1 MSRAASST
9 PLQLADPSVGRTWW
23 CYAAGVVTAALCLT
37 LSACSSSETLGPE
50 PLSVAEL
57 LGEYELVSYGG
68 QPLPT
73 GNGRATYYGGEI
85 VLEQKQ
91 RYTETLD
98 VESCYPASP
107 CTRDTSTSGGTWLL
121 LHDGTLYFDPH
132 EGYGWPPPSYRGGMD
147 RKSAF
152 TFPVPIPARSALR
165 IGASNRSLH
174 FFSAGPNVFLVCT
187 DKFTSPLA

>member
-9 PLQLADPSVGRTWW
+9 PLQLADYSVRTWW
-23 CYAAGVVTAALCLT
+23 RYAAGVVTAALCLS
-37 LSACSSSETLGPE
+37 LSACSSSETLGSEGPE

-57 LGEYELVSYGG
+57 LGEYELVSYWG
-68 QPLPT
+68 QPLPA

-85 VLEQKQ
+85 VLEQNQ
-91 RYTETLD
+91 LYTRTVD

-121 LHDGTLYFDPH
+121 LHDGTLYLDPH
-132 EGYGWPPPSYRGGMD
+132 ESYGWPPLASRRTG

-152 TFPVPIPARSALR
+152 TFRVPTPARSASR
-165 IGASNRSLH
+165 TGASNRSLH
-174 FFSAGPNVFLVCT
+174 FCQHRARQFFGLHRGFHVF
-187 DKFTSPLA
+187 A

>member
-9 PLQLADPSVGRTWW
+9 PLQLADHSVGRTRGR
-23 CYAAGVVTAALCLT
+23 YAAGVVTAALCLS
-37 LSACSSSETLGPE
+37 LSACSSSETLAPE
-50 PLSVAEL
+50 PLLVEDL
-57 LGEYELVSYGG
+57 LGAYELVSYWG

-91 RYTETLD
+91 LYTETVE

-107 CTRDTSTSGGTWLL
+107 CTLDTLTSGGTWLL

-132 EGYGWPPPSYRGGMD
+132 EGYGWPPP
-147 RKSAF
+147 
-152 TFPVPIPARSALR
+152 R
-165 IGASNRSLH
+165 IEADG
-174 FFSAGPNVFLVCT
+174 
-187 DKFTSPLA
+187 